1 LKRLQQREEESVHS
15 FTYVRAVTMAAESA
29 FKGAAGEALYETI
42 AAATN
47 REDYID
53 AVFCNAPQ

>member
-1 LKRLQQREEESVHS
+1 
-15 FTYVRAVTMAAESA
+15 MAAESA